1 MTRPSRDYM
10 IQLPPDWTP
19 DQALAVHD
27 LLTELAGLIWQHYE
41 APIIASLQGEHGQET
56 QQADLFDFDDRP
68 IPF

>member
-1 MTRPSRDYM
+1 MTRSSRDYI

-19 DQALAVHD
+19 EQALAVHD

-41 APIIASLQGEHGQET
+41 TPIIASLQSEHHQET
-56 QQADLFDFDDRP
+56 PQTDLFDVDDRP